1 MLTGL
6 LQLASQLMVLKL
18 YIYAVIGLILFIA
31 LEQIYSVQY
40 TEASL
45 NTFTHSLN
53 TLSS

>member
-18 YIYAVIGLILFIA
+18 YTYAVIGLILFIA

>member
-6 LQLASQLMVLKL
+6 LPLVSQLMVLKL
-18 YIYAVIGLILFIA
+18 YTYAVSGLIFIA

-40 TEASL
+40 TEACL